1 MEIID
6 EKEEN
11 TTISVNKDELRAFIC
26 ALGESLE
33 VVEDRKYE
41 TQMGVKVTEVRKLIS
56 EFNSV
61 YRMTDE
67 TKLISVSDYEIRAIR
82 RGLITSFMID
92 DWEYPI
98 RMGFSKQEVMKVLA
112 QFNAI
117 TNLSS

>member
-6 EKEEN
+6 KEEEN
-11 TTISVNKDELRAFIC
+11 TTISVNKDELRAIIC

-33 VVEDRKYE
+33 LVEDWKYE
-41 TQMGVKVTEVRKLIS
+41 TRMGVKDTEVRKLIS

-67 TKLISVSDYEIRAIR
+67 TKPISVSEYEIRAIK
-82 RGLITSFMID
+82 RGLMASFMID

-98 RMGFSKQEVMKVLA
+98 RMGFSKEAVKKVLA
-112 QFNAI
+112 QLNAI